1 MNIKSYAKAFI
12 VGQAENNAAHKK
24 LKEIN
29 KKRTIVNLSDW
40 ELNNVKQVANCEQK
54 TKDESKI

>member
-12 VGQAENNAAHKK
+12 VGKAENKVAHKK

-29 KKRTIVNLSDW
+29 KKRTIANLSDW

-54 TKDESKI
+54 TKDESKV

>member
-12 VGQAENNAAHKK
+12 VGQTENKAAHKK
-24 LKEIN
+24 LKEID
-29 KKRTIVNLSDW
+29 KKRTIVNLSNW
-40 ELNNVKQVANCEQK
+40 KLNNIEQVPNCEQK

>member
-1 MNIKSYAKAFI
+1 MNIKSYTKAFI
-12 VGQAENNAAHKK
+12 VGQAENKAAHKK

-40 ELNNVKQVANCEQK
+40 ELNNVKQVTNCKQE
-54 TKDESKI
+54 TNNESKV

>member
-12 VGQAENNAAHKK
+12 VGQAEKKIAHKK
-24 LKEIN
+24 LKEIH

-40 ELNNVKQVANCEQK
+40 ELNNIKQVTDSEQK
-54 TKDESKI
+54 TNNENEK

>member
-12 VGQAENNAAHKK
+12 VGQTENKAAHKN
-24 LKEIN
+24 LKEID
-29 KKRTIVNLSDW
+29 KKRTIVNLSNW
-40 ELNNVKQVANCEQK
+40 KLNNIEQVPNCEQK

>member
-12 VGQAENNAAHKK
+12 VGQTENKAAHKK
-24 LKEIN
+24 LKEID

-40 ELNNVKQVANCEQK
+40 ELNNEKQVANSEQK
-54 TKDESKI
+54 TKNESKI